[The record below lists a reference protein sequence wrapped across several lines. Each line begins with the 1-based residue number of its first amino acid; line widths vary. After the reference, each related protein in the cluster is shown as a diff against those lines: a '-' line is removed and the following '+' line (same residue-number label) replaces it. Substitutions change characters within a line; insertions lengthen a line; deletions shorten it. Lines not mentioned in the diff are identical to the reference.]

1 MATTATIR
9 HVNNL
14 KVAADRSTPEDD
26 ADGRQQG
33 ETNGK
38 TSQQKGTS
46 RWRKRK
52 ISAFS
57 LAIPYSDAWIPRSP
71 KLYRVHHLLFMAC
84 CCSFVTFFCFCLLL
98 YNGKKTAD
106 VAAAVYTQAYGKWG
120 GTHQPVRSAVN
131 SKVHQ
136 HLLIYYTSSSFYFS
150 GFRHAGLNFH
160 TVYGLARSWLFGTP
174 PLLGHNKP

>member
-38 TSQQKGTS
+38 TSQHKGTL

-120 GTHQPVRSAVN
+120 NPSA
-131 SKVHQ
+131 SQECGQFKSPPT
-136 HLLIYYTSSSFYFS
+136 LAYITTSSSFYFS